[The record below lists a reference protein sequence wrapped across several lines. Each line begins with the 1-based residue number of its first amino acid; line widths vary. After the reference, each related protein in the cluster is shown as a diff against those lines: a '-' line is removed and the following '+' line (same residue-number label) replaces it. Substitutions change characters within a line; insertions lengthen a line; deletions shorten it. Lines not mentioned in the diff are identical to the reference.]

1 MSTIETVVVGTTLS
15 EASDAVVAA
24 GVELAR
30 AVGASVHL
38 VHAVELSPLYAG
50 APYGMAPPLDTEKL
64 AAALAGR
71 MSQQIERLRLGPV
84 ARHVVVEPAHH
95 ALLDIAHK
103 VAADL
108 VVVGAADSP
117 LARVFGSTA
126 GRVVRKSRCPV
137 LVLRGPLSLPPARV
151 LLPIDLSPL
160 SAEVAARGFEIL
172 DRIGAG
178 AGGPSFARRG
188 LEVEALHC
196 AVPLGYEGFV
206 PLFDPD
212 EATRQA
218 VGQLDELL
226 GPQREAG
233 WKVLTRARFG
243 AAREEI
249 LARIEE
255 WRPDLVILGTHG
267 ASGFERLLIG
277 SVAQSVLE
285 RSRANVLVVPPL
297 AAQAARAIAA

>member
-1 MSTIETVVVGTTLS
+1 MSTIEAVVVGTTLS

-108 VVVGAADSP
+108 VVVGAADRA

-126 GRVVRKSRCPV
+126 GRVV
-137 LVLRGPLSLPPARV
+137 
-151 LLPIDLSPL
+151 
-160 SAEVAARGFEIL
+160 
-172 DRIGAG
+172 
-178 AGGPSFARRG
+178 
-188 LEVEALHC
+188 
-196 AVPLGYEGFV
+196 
-206 PLFDPD
+206 
-212 EATRQA
+212 
-218 VGQLDELL
+218 
-226 GPQREAG
+226 
-233 WKVLTRARFG
+233 
-243 AAREEI
+243 
-249 LARIEE
+249 
-255 WRPDLVILGTHG
+255 
-267 ASGFERLLIG
+267 
-277 SVAQSVLE
+277 
-285 RSRANVLVVPPL
+285 
-297 AAQAARAIAA
+297 

>member
-1 MSTIETVVVGTTLS
+1 MPTLETVIVGTTLS
-15 EASDAVVAA
+15 EASDAVVSA
-24 GVELAR
+24 GVQLAR
-30 AVGASVHL
+30 AAGARVHL

-50 APYGMAPPLDTEKL
+50 APYGAAPLLDTEKL

-84 ARHVVVEPAHH
+84 TRHIVVEPAHH
-95 ALLDIAHK
+95 ALLDVAHR

-137 LVLRGPLSLPPARV
+137 LVLRGPLALPPARV
-151 LLPIDLSPL
+151 LLPVDLSPL
-160 SAEVAARGFEIL
+160 SAEVAERGLAIL
-172 DRIGAG
+172 DRLG
-178 AGGPSFARRG
+178 AGGASFARQS
-188 LEVEALHC
+188 LAVEALHC
-196 AVPLGYEGFV
+196 VVPVGYEGFV
-206 PLFDPD
+206 PLFDP
-212 EATRQA
+212 EEVKHQA

-226 GPQREAG
+226 APERQAG
-233 WKVLTRARFG
+233 WRIGTRARFG

-255 WRPDLVILGTHG
+255 WRPDLVVLGTHG
-267 ASGFERLLIG
+267 ASGFERFLIG

-285 RSRANVLVVPPL
+285 RTRANVLVVPPL
-297 AAQAARAIAA
+297 AARAARAAAA